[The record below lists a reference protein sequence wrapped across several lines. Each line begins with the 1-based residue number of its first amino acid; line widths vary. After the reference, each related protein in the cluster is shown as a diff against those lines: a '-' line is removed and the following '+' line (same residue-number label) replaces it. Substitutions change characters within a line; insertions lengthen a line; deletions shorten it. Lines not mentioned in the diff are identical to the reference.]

1 MSSTSNEIQVQDI
14 DHLGIVAG
22 IIDEIGLVEQVNELL
37 GTHPQEVMSLG
48 QVLKAMILNGLGFL
62 SAPLYLFSQ
71 FFEGKAIEHLLG
83 AGISAEHLNDDRLG
97 RALDHFYD
105 YGVTQL
111 FTTLAL
117 QAARKFKVETE
128 RVHLDGSSI
137 AVEGAYIADE
147 TTSSE
152 AESTAEKSP
161 CPIEITYGYSRD
173 HRPDLKQFLIDTIC
187 SGDGDVP
194 LYLRVAD
201 GNEVDGVGFRQVV
214 QEYRDQWHFSGLL
227 VADAALYTAETLQQ
241 LQGLQW
247 ISRVPLTLNQAQTVI
262 HQVVPF
268 AQWQGLAPG
277 YRLIEL
283 CTIYA
288 EIAQRWVVVESE
300 KRRAADLN
308 ALQKRINQQQQRH
321 QRQLDKLCKDSFACE
336 SDALKAMK
344 QFEQTLVYSRLSQVA
359 VVEQAQHG
367 KRGRP
372 KLDSPPPTLSY
383 RLQATLV
390 DQSEAIEAQQQIA
403 GRFILATNELE
414 CETLSA
420 VEVLNEYKQQQSS
433 ERGFR
438 FLKDPLFFTS
448 SLFLKSRQRI
458 MALAMVMA
466 LCLLVYTLA
475 QRKLR
480 QALSQAETGIPNQL
494 GKLTDKPTMRWV
506 FQCFQSIH
514 LVMIAGQKQISN
526 LTSQRRKILQFL
538 GASCGRYYLLE

>member
-1 MSSTSNEIQVQDI
+1 
-14 DHLGIVAG
+14 
-22 IIDEIGLVEQVNELL
+22 LL
-37 GTHPQEVMSLG
+37 GP
-48 QVLKAMILNGLGFL
+48 
-62 SAPLYLFSQ
+62 
-71 FFEGKAIEHLLG
+71 
-83 AGISAEHLNDDRLG
+83 GITAEHLNDDRLG
-97 RALDHFYD
+97 RALDRFYD

-117 QAARKFKVETE
+117 QAARKFGVETE
-128 RVHLDGSSI
+128 RVHLDGSSM
-137 AVEGAYIADE
+137 AVEGAYITAE
-147 TTSSE
+147 TTASE
-152 AESTAEKSP
+152 EESAAESP

-173 HRPDLKQFLIDTIC
+173 RRPDLKQFLIDTIC

-201 GNEVDGVGFRQVV
+201 GNETDGVGFRQVI
-214 QEYRDQWHFSGLL
+214 QQYREQWQFSGLL
-227 VADAALYTAETLQQ
+227 VADAALYSAETLQQ

-247 ISRVPLTLNQAQTVI
+247 ISRVPLTLKDAQAVI

-277 YRLIEL
+277 YRLIEV
-283 CTIYA
+283 CTTYA
-288 EIAQRWVVVESE
+288 EIPQRWVVVESE
-300 KRRAADLN
+300 KRREADLK
-308 ALQKRINQQQQRH
+308 ALQKRVTQQQQRQ
-321 QRQLDKLCKDSFACE
+321 QRQLDKLCKESFACE
-336 SDALKAMK
+336 VDALKATK
-344 QFEQTLVYSRLSQVA
+344 QFEQTLGYCRLSQVA
-359 VVEQAQHG
+359 VVTQAQSG

-372 KLDSPPPTLSY
+372 KLDRSPQTLSY
-383 RLQATLV
+383 RLQAILV
-390 DQSEAIEAQQQIA
+390 EDSEAIAAQQRIA

-414 CETLSA
+414 CEPLCA
-420 VEVLNEYKQQQSS
+420 VEVLSQYKQQQSS

-448 SLFLKSRQRI
+448 SVFLKSRQRI

-475 QRKLR
+475 QRQLR
-480 QALSQAETGIPNQL
+480 QALTQAETGIPNQL

-514 LVMIAGQKQISN
+514 LLRVAGQKQISN
-526 LTSQRRKILQFL
+526 LTPQRRKILQFL